1 MNDTMTIP
9 TNNNPLLKT
18 VKTVYNLLTD
28 REQAIYQAG
37 YSAGMK
43 SNEKPF
49 KFVPDVTPINSAD
62 VFQKIKIK
70 VCSYFKI
77 SQEELFAKARNQ
89 YLVIPRSIAINL
101 TRELSGFS
109 YPQIAVITD
118 RDHTSLIY
126 HVSLR
131 INKKGIWKIP
141 NNHAVYN
148 LLKKELMNEKE

>member
-1 MNDTMTIP
+1 MIIP
-9 TNNNPLLKT
+9 INNNPLIKA

-49 KFVPDVTPINSAD
+49 KFVPDVSPINSID
-62 VFQKIKIK
+62 IIQKIKTK
-70 VCSYFKI
+70 VCNHFKI
-77 SQEELFAKARNQ
+77 SQEELFGKARNQ

-101 TRELSGFS
+101 IRELSGFS
-109 YPQIAVITD
+109 YPQMSGIIEK
-118 RDHTSLIY
+118 DHTSLIY
-126 HVSLR
+126 HVTLR

-148 LLKKELMNEKE
+148 LLKKELISN